1 MSEVSVPTQTHDSP
15 CVDPATPSHKRVA
28 GANILLADFCN
39 RPIARYLLR
48 RDEHKI
54 LVIGYDS
61 THVPQLLG
69 VLCGEKDLVPP
80 ATWPKRVQITW
91 KNNILQVVDLGPI
104 YQTYFTDKYK
114 FLEPRTAYT
123 IAENLKLGLKSVCL
137 ITITFEYEDWA
148 GAETTQTR
156 LPCDPSQVI
165 STVTPQP
172 QPDPVPE
179 HSPEVSNRVCIDLT
193 ATGDNEDDKAD
204 DVVFLRAVRVRD
216 HPLSAPSGEGDRTA
230 HQPLATQGKRKRIHR
245 DQDTWPSTRTRVSV
259 SVGTQTSP
267 TPIPLTPTPPPTVGS
282 QIGEFVRIGLAAAV
296 TWGAMTYE
304 LR

>member
-15 CVDPATPSHKRVA
+15 CVDPATPSHKR

-204 DVVFLRAVRVRD
+204 DVVFLRA
-216 HPLSAPSGEGDRTA
+216 
-230 HQPLATQGKRKRIHR
+230 GKRKRIHR